1 MAVSCK
7 TDALKRAL
15 EELPNVASVDGI
27 KVEDDIIKYISIE
40 TCAIGRVTVRQLD
53 VNDAPR
59 LFEFYTEGLS
69 EKPRRLFAPYP
80 LFQPPPVS
88 ADELARR
95 ISDWKKEK
103 DWTAV
108 NLVKDNR
115 VIGFGLL
122 KRFRTEQ
129 VTSAIAIRDDFL
141 KKGLGHLLQQIIIEQ
156 ARLLNLKRFHIKV
169 VSDNLASVR
178 LHEKCGFRQTRI
190 LPPPLY
196 EEMLDY
202 LRDCDRKN
210 GAVAVDRWIVEMVID
225 LISCNH

>member
-1 MAVSCK
+1 MDVLCK

-15 EELPNVASVDGI
+15 EALPQVVSVAGI
-27 KVEDDIIKYISIE
+27 TVEDNIVKYMSIE
-40 TCAIGRVTVRQLD
+40 TRTIDGVTVHQVN

-80 LFQPPPVS
+80 LFQTPPGS

-95 ISDWKKEK
+95 IADWKMEN
-103 DWTAV
+103 DWSAV
-108 NLVKDNR
+108 NLVQDER

-141 KKGLGHLLQQIIIEQ
+141 KRGLGHLLQQIIIEQ

-178 LHEKCGFRQTRI
+178 LHEKCGFKQTRI

-196 EEMLDY
+196 EEMLNY
-202 LRDCDRKN
+202 LRDRDRKN
-210 GAVAVDRWIVEMVID
+210 GAEPVDRRIIEMVID
-225 LISCNH
+225 LSVCNH